1 MYEFL
6 LLDMDDTI
14 LDFKKAEQVALEK
27 TLRSFSLEP
36 TPEVCARYSQINQGY
51 WEMLERK
58 EITREKLKVQ
68 RFGDLFSEYGIAI
81 DSALCAKRYVENLA
95 QGHFFLPGAPE
106 AVESLSKKYK
116 LYLVSNGATD
126 VQMSRLGSAGIEKY
140 FQKVFISQQ
149 IGVDKPDKVFFE
161 RCFAQIPNFDKEKA
175 IIVGDSLTSDI
186 LGGRNAGIA
195 TCWINANKKP
205 ARTDI
210 PADYEIEAL
219 SQLEALLENLASS

>member
-14 LDFKKAEQVALEK
+14 LDFKKAEEVALKK

-36 TPEVCARYSQINQGY
+36 TEEVCARYSVINQGY

-58 EITREKLKVQ
+58 EITREELKVQ
-68 RFGDLFSEYGIAI
+68 RFSDLFHEYGIEV

-95 QGHFFLPGAPE
+95 QGHFFMTGAEE
-106 AVESLSKKYK
+106 AVRRLSQKYK
-116 LYLVSNGATD
+116 LYLVSNGNTD
-126 VQMSRLGSAGIEKY
+126 VQLSRIASAGISKY
-140 FQKVFISQQ
+140 FGEVFISQEV
-149 IGVDKPDKVFFE
+149 GADKPDKLFFE
-161 RCFAQIPNFDKEKA
+161 RCFSKIPDFDKNKA

-186 LGGRNAGIA
+186 QGGRNAGIA
-195 TCWINANKKP
+195 TCWINPKKKP
-205 ARTDI
+205 ARSDI

-219 SQLEALLENLASS
+219 SELEALLETL